1 MSFTVRFSAMEGI
14 KMAKK
19 RENPPARGGDFRH
32 RDLLAIVEHFE
43 DLPDPRSDHNKEH
56 RLIDI
61 IVLSLCGVLAGC
73 EAFTE
78 IEQFGK
84 HKEDFFRQFLDLPGG
99 IPSHDTF
106 GRVFQLLNPE
116 AFEQCCLAWVR
127 SLREDFKETSIAI
140 DGKTL
145 RRSFDHAK
153 GLRPLHVLS
162 VWCAEHSLIL
172 GQTAVDTKGNEIN
185 ALPETIEKLNI
196 EGATVSIDAA
206 GCQRAVVSAIRKEKA
221 DYVLALKGNQGH
233 LNDDVRAFFDAS
245 EAKNFEGIEHS
256 FHETHDRGHGR
267 QEHRRYYVVE
277 VPDGIRNA
285 SLWRDLC
292 TISMVI
298 STVTDREKTTTE
310 RRYYIGS
317 LPCDAQRTARSI
329 RSHWSVENNL
339 HWVLDVV
346 FGEDDSRIRKG
357 HAAENMAMLRRFTLS
372 LIKQDQSKGSLK
384 VKRKKAGWDNDFLV
398 QLLAT
403 HCE

>member
-1 MSFTVRFSAMEGI
+1 MGKTRGT
-14 KMAKK
+14 
-19 RENPPARGGDFRH
+19 PPGGGVKLRH
-32 RDLLAIVEHFE
+32 ADLLSIVEHFE
-43 DLPDPRSDHNKEH
+43 DLPDPRRDHNKEH
-56 RLIDI
+56 KLIDI

-84 HKEDFFRQFLDLPGG
+84 HKEDFFRKFLELPNG

-106 GRVFQLLNPE
+106 GRVFQLLDPQ

-127 SLREDFKETSIAI
+127 SLRKDFKDTSIAI

-145 RRSFDHAK
+145 RGSFDHAA

-162 VWCAEHSLIL
+162 VWCGEHNLIL
-172 GQTAVDTKGNEIN
+172 GQTAVDVKGNEIN

-206 GCQRAVVSAIRKEKA
+206 GCQRAVASAIRQKKA

-233 LNDDVRAFFDAS
+233 LNDDVRSFF
-245 EAKNFEGIEHS
+245 EACVVKDFEGVEHS
-256 FHETHDRGHGR
+256 FHETHDQCHGR
-267 QEHRRYYVVE
+267 KEHRQYYVVE
-277 VPDGIRNA
+277 VPSDIRNA
-285 SLWRDLC
+285 SLWRDLRMV
-292 TISMVI
+292 SMVI
-298 STVTDREKTTTE
+298 SEVTQGEKTTSE

-317 LPCDAQRTARSI
+317 LPCDARRVARSI

-346 FGEDDSRIRKG
+346 FREDDSRIRKG
-357 HAAENMAMLRRFTLS
+357 HAAENMAMLRRLTLS
-372 LIKQDQSKGSLK
+372 LLKQDESKGSLK
-384 VKRKKAGWDNDFLV
+384 VKRKKAGWDNEFLLQV
-398 QLLAT
+398 LST
-403 HCE
+403 HCD